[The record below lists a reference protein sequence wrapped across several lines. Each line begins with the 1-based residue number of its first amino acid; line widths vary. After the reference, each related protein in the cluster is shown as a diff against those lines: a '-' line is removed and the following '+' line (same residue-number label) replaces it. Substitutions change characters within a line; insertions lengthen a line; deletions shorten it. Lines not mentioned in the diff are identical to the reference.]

1 MFFFLAVTFVVLMVQ
16 EKKNPSALY
25 LKIHHKHRLIWIVW
39 LLKRLQNASSDF
51 VVIHFKWGTEVA
63 SCLNLLTFFCLQCLS
78 RQLWPSEEDTV
89 VAFKDRGKHIHLP
102 ETTFTCTIIL
112 LFLFFSSRTDGVPVL
127 TQPSV
132 GFSPRRGDSIAF
144 HGLNVFSFSIQY
156 NTADKIIVL
165 AFKFW

>member
-1 MFFFLAVTFVVLMVQ
+1 MTAWTRQCFFSRCDVCCFYGTG
-16 EKKNPSALY
+16 KKNPSALY

-89 VAFKDRGKHIHLP
+89 VAFKDRGQHIHVP

-112 LFLFFSSRTDGVPVL
+112 LFVFFFIKNRRCARTYPAERWFLTSEGRFNRFSRPKC
-127 TQPSV
+127 
-132 GFSPRRGDSIAF
+132 F
-144 HGLNVFSFSIQY
+144 
-156 NTADKIIVL
+156 
-165 AFKFW
+165 